1 MYFSEVEPNKEQG
14 WNGQDV
20 GCQLRRSWQG
30 TPRRA
35 WLLTNTSKKNLQFFC
50 LHKLNTNTQMSISSM
65 GKPVVDTRQKVTR
78 QLLSCTSA
86 HMYFIN
92 MRNSIQIHTEPI
104 M

>member
-1 MYFSEVEPNKEQG
+1 MYFYFSEVEPNKEQG

-35 WLLTNTSKKNLQFFC
+35 WLLTNTSKKKIQFF

-65 GKPVVDTRQKVTR
+65 GKPVVDTRQKVTQVR
-78 QLLSCTSA
+78 TCIS
-86 HMYFIN
+86 
-92 MRNSIQIHTEPI
+92 
-104 M
+104 